1 VSASEPSTLA
11 IGGTLTVDSS
21 AARWREL
28 RPQAAAAQV
37 IDLAGVDAI
46 DSAGLALVQ
55 ALRQEACRAH
65 GSLPRVQHVPARM
78 QQLCIAHRVDLD
90 GN

>member
-1 VSASEPSTLA
+1 VSANEASTLA
-11 IGGTLTVDSS
+11 ISGELTVDSS

-28 RPQAAAAQV
+28 QPQAARARA
-37 IDLAGVDAI
+37 IDLAGVTAI

-55 ALRQEACRAH
+55 ALRQLARRAH
-65 GSLPRVQHVPARM
+65 GGLPPVLHIPTRM
-78 QQLCIAHRVDLD
+78 QQLCIAHRVDLE